1 MERKAENKVR
11 RAYILVLDSFGIGA
25 EPDAAEFG
33 DSAECNTLGSVA
45 ASAKFQVPNMARLGL
60 FNIDGVSCCEKAKV
74 PEGSFG
80 RMRERSRGKD
90 TTIGHWEL
98 AGIVSEKPMPTY
110 PQGFPPEL
118 VERLEQGFGRR
129 ILCNKPYSGTQVI
142 HDYGQEHEKTGALIV
157 YTSADSVLQIA
168 AHEEVVPLK
177 QLYEY
182 CRIARKILTGKH
194 SVGRVIARPFIGSY
208 PNYERTPHRHDFSM
222 LPPQPTIL
230 DAVQSCGLDTIGVGK
245 ISDIFAARGVGRHIG
260 IESNTDGMEKTI
272 ATLGEDFHGL
282 CFVNL
287 VDFDMKYGHRR
298 DVDGYA
304 EALTVFDRQLTEFL
318 AGMRADDVLFITAD
332 HGCDPGAAGTDHT
345 REYVPLL
352 ACGQRIRKGVNIG
365 TRPTFADLA
374 ATIADLLGAKLETQG
389 QSFWPQL
396 RK

>member
-1 MERKAENKVR
+1 MGKTIEKNIR

-33 DSAECNTLGSVA
+33 DSADCNTLGSVA

-60 FNIDGVSCCEKAKV
+60 FNIDGVSCCTKEQA
-74 PEGSFG
+74 PEGGFG
-80 RMRERSRGKD
+80 RLRERSRGKD

-98 AGIVSEKPMPTY
+98 AGIVSEKPLPTY
-110 PQGFPPEL
+110 SQGFPAE
-118 VERLEQGFGRR
+118 VIERLEQGFGRK

-168 AHEEVVPLK
+168 AHEEIVPLE

-182 CRIARKILTGKH
+182 CRIARKILTGPYA
-194 SVGRVIARPFIGSY
+194 VGRVIARPFIGKY
-208 PNYERTPHRHDFSM
+208 PNYERTPHRHDFSL
-222 LPPQPTIL
+222 LPPQSTIL
-230 DAVQSCGLDTIGVGK
+230 DAVQAGGLDTVCVGK

-260 IESNTDGMEKTI
+260 IESNVDGMNKTI
-272 ATLGEDFHGL
+272 ATLGEEFHGL

-304 EALTVFDRQLTEFL
+304 EALTVFDRQLAEFL
-318 AGMRADDVLFITAD
+318 SGMREDDVLFITAD

-352 ACGQRIRKGVNIG
+352 GYGRRIRAGVNIG

-374 ATIADLLGAKLETQG
+374 ATIADLLGVELKTQG
-389 QSFWPQL
+389 KSFWSLL
-396 RK
+396 RD